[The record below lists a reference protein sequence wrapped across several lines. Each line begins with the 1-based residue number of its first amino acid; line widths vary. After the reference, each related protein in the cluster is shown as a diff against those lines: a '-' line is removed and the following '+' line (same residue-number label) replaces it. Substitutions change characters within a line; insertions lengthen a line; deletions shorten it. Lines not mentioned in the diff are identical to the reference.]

1 MKDKVSPEKRYKL
14 KDRANFKRIFGF
26 DAPICK
32 SSLAFGKF
40 ELDIIKLDTM
50 ISGYNGDECT
60 FEGKHDYSIEMAIR
74 EKYGEEAVETINKLM
89 S

>member
-14 KDRANFKRIFGF
+14 KDRANYKRIFGF

-60 FEGKHDYSIEMAIR
+60 FEGKPGYSMNMAIQ
-74 EKYGEEAVETINKLM
+74 EKYGKEAVKIIDKLI
-89 S
+89 